1 MKGQGFCCFLTV
13 INVAKLTIQVLQ
25 HIVKNC
31 SSWLINASSSL
42 LYAVTEICGSIKLDR
57 RFTFPEQFRRGLIT
71 AAIFFFFPLVVGGF
85 EIYLARDKVVAGSQG
100 VAIFLKRQSNVDNNS
115 RFVFV

>member
-71 AAIFFFFPLVVGGF
+71 AAIFLIFFFFSSSWEVSKFIWPVTKL
-85 EIYLARDKVVAGSQG
+85 
-100 VAIFLKRQSNVDNNS
+100 
-115 RFVFV
+115 